1 MKLGESYA
9 AVLLFAAVPCCSQ
22 AEASVSNLS
31 ASWNRF
37 IGEETVLVCDVL
49 DGLGPVIYNAET
61 SDQTALLIVWLEGS
75 FAIEVNCQPVDI
87 TSLTFEGN
95 EATVLGTSGANTF
108 QVTFSV
114 TEHGS
119 LGIEMSNAEG
129 EDAERFTLNPE
140 DGSLV
145 TPEKCVCWGSAASK
159 RKCTIQQCNDVVP
172 CNAGTSGSALCEWRY
187 LPDPL

>member
-1 MKLGESYA
+1 MKLGKIYA
-9 AVLLFAAVPCCSQ
+9 AVLLFATVPFCSQ
-22 AEASVSNLS
+22 AEASVSNLA

-37 IGEETVLVCDVL
+37 IGEETVPVCDVL
-49 DGLGPVIYNAET
+49 DGLGPVIYDAET
-61 SDQTALLIVWLEGS
+61 SDQTALLIVWHEGS

-119 LGIEMSNAEG
+119 LGIEISNAEG

-145 TPEKCVCWGSAASK
+145 DPAKCVCWGTSTNM
-159 RKCTIQQCNDVVP
+159 RKCTSEHCDRAEG
-172 CNAGTSGSALCEWRY
+172 CNAGTSGSAVCRWHY
-187 LPDPL
+187 LDPL